1 MIIEEKLSDKLVKH
15 YSGGVAPVNT
25 GGEKT

>member
-1 MIIEEKLSDKLVKH
+1 MIIEEKLSDKLVKYH
-15 YSGGVAPVNT
+15 AEADNSART